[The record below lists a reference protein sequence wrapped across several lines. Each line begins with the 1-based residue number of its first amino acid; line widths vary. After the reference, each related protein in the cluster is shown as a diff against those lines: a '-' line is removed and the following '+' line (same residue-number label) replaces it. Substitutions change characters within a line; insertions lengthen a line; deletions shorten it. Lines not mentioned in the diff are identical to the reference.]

1 VRDASDIVRVVGEHV
16 ALKPKGREYIGL
28 CPFHD
33 DKNPSMHV
41 VPSKQIYHCFACGA
55 GGDVFT
61 FIQKY
66 HSMEFPE
73 ALRYLAERG
82 GIELEAPAR
91 GSRSDPSGPS
101 RADIAQANEFARGF
115 FATILRHAEHGAG
128 ARELIERRGIS
139 DEMLEQFQI
148 GASPDRWDGLE
159 QTVATKGLDA
169 RVFEQAGLLKK
180 RENSPGRYDAMRNRL
195 IFPIHDQIGRVIA
208 FGGRRIDDDDEPKY
222 LNSPESR
229 LFHKSSTLYGL
240 HQAARAIQRER
251 TAIIVEGYTDVI
263 ACHQAG
269 FANTVGTLG
278 TASTNQHSAILARL
292 CDTVVLLFD
301 SDDAGM
307 RAADRATEVFFAESI
322 DVKVAALGRAKDP
335 DELLKTE
342 NGVAQFGQTINQAP
356 DLLSYRFARIG
367 DRLEGAGPAAKSKA
381 IEAELAAL
389 VELGLNRVPPIRRR
403 MIIRSITRL
412 AGVSETEIVRSIP
425 AGRTHRADSVPSE
438 SAAPVVR
445 PGATPV
451 EQMLGCVLLEPTLLA
466 SLASD
471 QRDLLTRDGYSSPLM
486 NRLGCVVES
495 IVDAG
500 RQPDLSTLL
509 NETDDQD
516 LQQAAVALTQRIE
529 LETEHDSARLHRH
542 WRECVRAAD
551 RAAVVE
557 AKPNENPLDRLEEL
571 RRRREAH
578 GDDFRVF
585 PDAAAAS
592 SGAEQGRADASTG
605 RADRSL

>member
-16 ALKPKGREYIGL
+16 ALKPKGREYTGL

-41 VPSKQIYHCFACGA
+41 VPSKQIYHCFVCGA

-61 FIQKY
+61 FIQNY
-66 HSMEFPE
+66 HSMEFGE

-82 GIELEAPAR
+82 GIELESQPQ
-91 GSRSDPSGPS
+91 RSSGEASGPS
-101 RADIAQANEFARGF
+101 RADIAQANDFARGF
-115 FATILRHAEHGAG
+115 FTTIMNHAEHGVV
-128 ARELIERRGIS
+128 ARALIERRGIS
-139 DEMLEQFQI
+139 DEMLELFQV

-159 QTVATKGLDA
+159 QTVVKKGLDTV
-169 RVFEQAGLLKK
+169 VFEQAGLLKN
-180 RENSPGRYDAMRNRL
+180 RESSSGRYDAMRNRL

-208 FGGRRIDDDDEPKY
+208 FGGRRIDDADEPKY
-222 LNSPESR
+222 LNSPETR
-229 LFHKSSTLYGL
+229 LFHKSKTLYGL

-278 TASTNQHSAILARL
+278 TALTNDHASILARL

-307 RAADRATEVFFAESI
+307 RAADRATEVFFAETI
-322 DVKVAALGRAKDP
+322 DVKVATLVEAKDP
-335 DELLKTE
+335 DELFKIE
-342 NGVAQFGQTINQAP
+342 NGVEAFARAIESAP
-356 DLLSYRFARIG
+356 DLLSFRFARIA
-367 DRLEGAGPAAKSKA
+367 DRLGGAGPAAKSKA

-403 MIIRSITRL
+403 LIIRSITAL

-425 AGRTHRADSVPSE
+425 AGRTHRTHTEAENTPQQD
-438 SAAPVVR
+438 AR
-445 PGATPV
+445 PGSTAA
-451 EQMLGCVLLEPTLLA
+451 EQMLGCVLLEPSLLA
-466 SLASD
+466 SLEPG
-471 QRDLLTRDGYSSPLM
+471 QRDLLGSDGYASPLM
-486 NRLGCVVES
+486 IRLGRAVES

-500 RQPDLSTLL
+500 RAPDLSTLL
-509 NETDDQD
+509 NETDDQE
-516 LQQAAVALTQRIE
+516 LQRAAVALTQRIE
-529 LETEHDSARLHRH
+529 VETEHDSSRLHRH
-542 WRECVRAAD
+542 WRDCVKAAG

-557 AKPNENPLDRLEEL
+557 SKPIEDPIDRLQDL

-592 SGAEQGRADASTG
+592 RGAEQGRADAEAS